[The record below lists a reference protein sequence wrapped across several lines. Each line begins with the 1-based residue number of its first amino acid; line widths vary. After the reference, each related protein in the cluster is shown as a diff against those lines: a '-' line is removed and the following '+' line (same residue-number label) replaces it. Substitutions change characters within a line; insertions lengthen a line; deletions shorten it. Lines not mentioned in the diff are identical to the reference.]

1 MVSDND
7 YVPRSG
13 TIVFDSNSPTLQYV
27 AVTVNGDIKFE
38 ANEVFFLH
46 LSNPVGAG
54 IPVIDAIG
62 TIYNDDI
69 EPSFAI
75 NDVSAVEGSSGTTP
89 FTFTITRSG
98 NPTSFASIV
107 NYSTTNQTAT
117 APSDYAA
124 VSNGAITFLP
134 NETSKTITINISG
147 DTVQEPNETFLVSM
161 TTITYGLL
169 GRATGIG
176 TIINDD
182 GVPTPSPTPTPTQTP
197 TPNPR
202 IEGDVV
208 NGSGGAAGDN
218 LVLANDVN
226 VIRQMQLG
234 LLPQPAAGS
243 QFQAADVN
251 LDAPGACGN
260 GQIDAGDVTVIRG
273 YNLGLLNGQPLPTK
287 PVCGPT
293 AQVTARP
300 YSLEVVGRIIRAV
313 NTTGISGATL
323 VVSFQLDSQG
333 DEASASFTVN
343 WNPAALTYVSSA
355 PGAGVPSGTN
365 LGLNTSQTASGRL
378 GVLLDATNT
387 YAMGTRQI
395 LIITF
400 TVAAAPGSVGTWPV
414 TFSSTPVVQ
423 SVSNATGTLLATTF
437 EAGNVVVTTTAAGV
451 SVSGRVTNSNG
462 LGVRGA
468 TVVITDQL
476 GQRRTV
482 TTGSF
487 GFYSFDEVE
496 SGGSYVI
503 GVTSKRYRFGS
514 RIINVTDSVS
524 DVDFVGLE

>member
-1 MVSDND
+1 MFVFEVS
-7 YVPRSG
+7 
-13 TIVFDSNSPTLQYV
+13 
-27 AVTVNGDIKFE
+27 
-38 ANEVFFLH
+38 
-46 LSNPVGAG
+46 LSSKPPVGAS
-54 IPVIDAIG
+54 V
-62 TIYNDDI
+62 
-69 EPSFAI
+69 
-75 NDVSAVEGSSGTTP
+75 
-89 FTFTITRSG
+89 R
-98 NPTSFASIV
+98 V
-107 NYSTTNQTAT
+107 NYSTADISAT
-117 APSDYAA
+117 AGSDYQA
-124 VSNGAITFLP
+124 VSGVLTFTSDTENLQRITVP
-134 NETSKTITINISG
+134 VNG
-147 DTVQEPNETFLVSM
+147 DTVFEPNESFFVKLTNLTFTGGGNVILVKPD
-161 TTITYGLL
+161 
-169 GRATGIG
+169 GIG
-176 TIINDD
+176 VIFNDD
-182 GVPTPSPTPTPTQTP
+182 QNPSGTPTPTPTPQT
-197 TPNPR
+197 R
-202 IEGDVV
+202 VEGDVV
-208 NGSGGAAGDN
+208 DANGSGTTGDG

-300 YSLEVVGRIIRAV
+300 DSLEVVGRIIRAV

-343 WNPAALTYVSSA
+343 WTPAALTYVSSA

-395 LIITF
+395 MTITF